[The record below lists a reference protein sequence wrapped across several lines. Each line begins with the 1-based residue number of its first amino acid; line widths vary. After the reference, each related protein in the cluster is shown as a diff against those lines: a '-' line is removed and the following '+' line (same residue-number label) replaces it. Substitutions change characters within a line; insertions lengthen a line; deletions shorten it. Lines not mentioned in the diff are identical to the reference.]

1 MKFAQEQP
9 AAPPSHTTLT
19 MSSAE
24 LVQAY
29 RRLYRSALRAVQ
41 FSKPARYVI
50 RDQLRAAFRGE
61 RTTMTSA
68 ANNEGAQPFD
78 PEAVRRTVWFFNSA
92 AESRGIEHKILQNL
106 LKTAYWRR
114 KEAASRQPSWK
125 VVSQQKKPKPECV
138 LLRSPPP
145 SLSTGYST
153 SS

>member
-1 MKFAQEQP
+1 
-9 AAPPSHTTLT
+9 

-41 FSKPARYVI
+41 FSKPGRYVV

-61 RTTMTSA
+61 RTTLTSA

-78 PEAVRRTVWFFNSA
+78 PEAVRRTVWFLNSA
-92 AESRGIEHKILQNL
+92 AEYRGIEHKILRNL

-114 KEAASRQPSWK
+114 KEAAARQTPWK
-125 VVSQQKKPKPECV
+125 VVHQQKKPKPECV
-138 LLRSPPP
+138 Q
-145 SLSTGYST
+145 
-153 SS
+153 